1 MYTLDQ
7 NFISTGRNT
16 GWYMTIYVG
25 NLLNYKLFTFLLMKP
40 EVVVVDS
47 SKFLFFQPR
56 TQIARRISVNRSC
69 HSAETAA
76 QDACLTVPS

>member
-1 MYTLDQ
+1 
-7 NFISTGRNT
+7 
-16 GWYMTIYVG
+16 MTIYVG
-25 NLLNYKLFTFLLMKP
+25 NLLNYKLFTIFTD
-40 EVVVVDS
+40 ETGS
-47 SKFLFFQPR
+47 SSSRQWLILFFQPR